1 MEKLEKLESPES
13 VVSWYRE
20 QELLAW
26 RDIEKNDSSNS
37 TFSIN
42 ENEFPLMPLTLQE
55 IMIQSFETEKEGNNI
70 VVVDFVLL
78 CTILLQVY

>member
-26 RDIEKNDSSNS
+26 RDIEKNDSNS

-78 CTILLQVY
+78 STILLQVY

>member
-26 RDIEKNDSSNS
+26 RDIEKNDSNS

>member
-26 RDIEKNDSSNS
+26 RDIEKNDSNS

-70 VVVDFVLL
+70 VVGEFVLL
-78 CTILLQVY
+78 STILLQVY